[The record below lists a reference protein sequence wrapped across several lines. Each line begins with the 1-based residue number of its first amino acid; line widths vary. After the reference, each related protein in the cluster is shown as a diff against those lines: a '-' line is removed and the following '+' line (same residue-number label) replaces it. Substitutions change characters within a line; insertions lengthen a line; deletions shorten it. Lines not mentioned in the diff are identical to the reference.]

1 MKIYLDIDGVLLDY
15 NNGGVA
21 DGAVELI
28 EYVTKEFDCYWLT
41 THCKGAPTTAVRYL
55 QEYFSNDTMELLK
68 KVKATDWTDMKT
80 EGIDFDSNF
89 IWLDDYPFQ
98 AEMAVLEN
106 FGTSF
111 SPRRVLGIDNV
122 KRRIARSTGIPT
134 TKQGIERKIGKT
146 VIRGIGKL
154 LK

>member
-15 NNGGVA
+15 DNGGVA
-21 DGAVELI
+21 DGAIELI

-41 THCKGAPTTAVRYL
+41 THCKGDPTTAVSYL
-55 QEYFSNDTMELLK
+55 QEYFPDDTVELFK

-106 FGTSF
+106 FAASE
-111 SPRRVLGIDNV
+111 SLLRVNLKNEGELSRILAHLKGFKE
-122 KRRIARSTGIPT
+122 KRRKR
-134 TKQGIERKIGKT
+134 
-146 VIRGIGKL
+146 IRRTMYFILG
-154 LK
+154 